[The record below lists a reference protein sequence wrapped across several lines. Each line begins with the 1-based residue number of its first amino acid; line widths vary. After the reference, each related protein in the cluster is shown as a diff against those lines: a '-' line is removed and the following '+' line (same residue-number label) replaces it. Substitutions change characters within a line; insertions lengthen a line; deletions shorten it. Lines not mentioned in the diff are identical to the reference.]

1 MRDHTYKTGDR
12 VRLKGFMEDS
22 GVNGQ
27 KGKLRSPGLAWFD
40 WIVNL
45 DVNGQ
50 PMGIYETNIE
60 PLRWW
65 KFWRSRKG

>member
-1 MRDHTYKTGDR
+1 MSTEYKRGDR
-12 VRLKGFMEDS
+12 VRLVGFMEDS

-27 KGKLRSPGLAWFD
+27 KGTLRSPGMAMFD

-45 DVNGQ
+45 DAGQ
-50 PMGIYETNIE
+50 PMGIYERNIE

-65 KFWRSRKG
+65 KFWRSKAR